1 MIPYQNGDVEVRIQ
15 HARFL
20 VSASV
25 MSQLSP
31 EFHRLFTTKHGLLR
45 ESIELPDEDPVAF
58 HLVCQSAHGS
68 FIPQAHIS
76 LETLVNM
83 AEAIRRYKIPATS
96 RVHNTVA
103 FSFIVQTL
111 RPETLSTVKLVML
124 FRVAK
129 VLGSAKYEQL
139 IRDVFLLHPL
149 QLEALPTEQTAGGW
163 NAECVLLLANLMLR
177 GAACRAEVASTLL
190 SPPGSDETLHLQ
202 EKSDVAVWILKDSPS
217 LQEIEARLRSMR
229 SAVDLQREQL
239 LDASGAIKEATAD
252 IHRYVRTTMEDTR
265 EMEDDG
271 ADDVVKLDVC
281 HGVKRLEIQVAEDGQ
296 MSENSVDVDDLD
308 LERVSSSSTAFEDI
322 EAYSEPVETMLGD
335 YLDIE
340 DDVSVASAK
349 TV

>member
-1 MIPYQNGDVEVRIQ
+1 MHSSDLGMIPYQNGDVEVRIQ

-149 QLEALPTEQTAGGW
+149 QLEALPTKQTAGGR
-163 NAECVLLLANLMLR
+163 NAECVLLLGR
-177 GAACRAEVASTLL
+177 KRAS
-190 SPPGSDETLHLQ
+190 
-202 EKSDVAVWILKDSPS
+202 
-217 LQEIEARLRSMR
+217 
-229 SAVDLQREQL
+229 
-239 LDASGAIKEATAD
+239 
-252 IHRYVRTTMEDTR
+252 
-265 EMEDDG
+265 
-271 ADDVVKLDVC
+271 
-281 HGVKRLEIQVAEDGQ
+281 
-296 MSENSVDVDDLD
+296 
-308 LERVSSSSTAFEDI
+308 
-322 EAYSEPVETMLGD
+322 
-335 YLDIE
+335 
-340 DDVSVASAK
+340 
-349 TV
+349 

>member
-1 MIPYQNGDVEVRIQ
+1 MISYQNGDVEVRIQ

-31 EFHRLFTTKHGLLR
+31 EFHRLFTTRHGLLR

-96 RVHNTVA
+96 RVHNIVA

-163 NAECVLLLANLMLR
+163 NAECVVLLGR
-177 GAACRAEVASTLL
+177 KRAPQT
-190 SPPGSDETLHLQ
+190 
-202 EKSDVAVWILKDSPS
+202 
-217 LQEIEARLRSMR
+217 
-229 SAVDLQREQL
+229 
-239 LDASGAIKEATAD
+239 
-252 IHRYVRTTMEDTR
+252 
-265 EMEDDG
+265 
-271 ADDVVKLDVC
+271 
-281 HGVKRLEIQVAEDGQ
+281 
-296 MSENSVDVDDLD
+296 
-308 LERVSSSSTAFEDI
+308 
-322 EAYSEPVETMLGD
+322 
-335 YLDIE
+335 
-340 DDVSVASAK
+340 
-349 TV
+349 

>member
-1 MIPYQNGDVEVRIQ
+1 
-15 HARFL
+15 
-20 VSASV
+20 

-83 AEAIRRYKIPATS
+83 AEAIQQYKIPATS

-111 RPETLSTVKLVML
+111 RPETLSTVKLLML

-149 QLEALPTEQTAGGW
+149 QLEALPTEQTAGDR
-163 NAECVLLLANLMLR
+163 NAECVVLLGRKCAPQ
-177 GAACRAEVASTLL
+177 T
-190 SPPGSDETLHLQ
+190 
-202 EKSDVAVWILKDSPS
+202 
-217 LQEIEARLRSMR
+217 
-229 SAVDLQREQL
+229 
-239 LDASGAIKEATAD
+239 
-252 IHRYVRTTMEDTR
+252 
-265 EMEDDG
+265 
-271 ADDVVKLDVC
+271 
-281 HGVKRLEIQVAEDGQ
+281 
-296 MSENSVDVDDLD
+296 
-308 LERVSSSSTAFEDI
+308 
-322 EAYSEPVETMLGD
+322 
-335 YLDIE
+335 
-340 DDVSVASAK
+340 
-349 TV
+349 